1 MLLNL
6 LKNNFG
12 LKLFAVCLALT
23 AWGYFHLAAAPGS
36 LAKFDQT
43 LEVPIVVTGLK
54 PGYQARYSEKL
65 ATVVIEAPRNGPP
78 VRADQVEAVLDV
90 KDLVDPGD
98 HYVHVNVVSP
108 DLAIKSLSPVSV
120 KISLGRLEERSVPV
134 SFDYVGD
141 RHGIV
146 VESAEV
152 NPPTTTVRGV
162 ATDLSKV
169 TSVRVEIPIPNKPKQ
184 FDSMIR
190 PTPTGAD
197 GGEINDVQISPNL
210 VRVRARF
217 ITSTS
222 KTK

>member
-1 MLLNL
+1 VLLNL

-23 AWGYFHLAAAPGS
+23 AWGYFHLAAAPGTT
-36 LAKFDQT
+36 AKFDQT
-43 LEVPIVVTGLK
+43 LEVPIVVSGLK
-54 PGYQARYSEKL
+54 PGYQARYTEKL
-65 ATVVIEAPRNGPP
+65 ATVVVEAPRNGPP
-78 VRADQVEAVLDV
+78 VKADQVEAVLDV
-90 KDLVDPGD
+90 RDLVDPGD
-98 HYVHVNVVSP
+98 HYVRVNVVSP
-108 DLAIKSLSPVSV
+108 DLAIKSLSPGSV
-120 KISLGRLEERSVPV
+120 KISLGRLTERTVPV

-141 RHGIV
+141 RRGIV

-152 NPPTTTVRGV
+152 NPAMTTIRGV

-169 TSVRVEIPIPNKPKQ
+169 TSVRVEIPIPTKPKQ

-197 GGEINDVQISPNL
+197 GGEIADVQISPNL
-210 VRVRARF
+210 IRVRARF
-217 ITSTS
+217 ISSTS

>member
-1 MLLNL
+1 VLLNL

-23 AWGYFHLAAAPGS
+23 AWGYFHLAAAPGTT
-36 LAKFDQT
+36 AKFDQT

-54 PGYQARYSEKL
+54 PGYQARYTEKL
-65 ATVVIEAPRNGPP
+65 ATVVVEAPRNGPP
-78 VRADQVEAVLDV
+78 VKADQVEAVLDV
-90 KDLVDPGD
+90 RDLVDPGD
-98 HYVHVNVVSP
+98 HYVRVNVVSP
-108 DLAIKSLSPVSV
+108 DLAIKSLSPGSV
-120 KISLGRLEERSVPV
+120 KISLGRLTERTVPV

-141 RHGIV
+141 RRGIV

-152 NPPTTTVRGV
+152 NPPTTTIRGV

-169 TSVRVEIPIPNKPKQ
+169 TSVRVEIPIPSKPKQ

-197 GGEINDVQISPNL
+197 GGEIADVQISPNL
-210 VRVRARF
+210 IRVRARF
-217 ITSTS
+217 ISSTS

>member
-1 MLLNL
+1 VLLNL

-23 AWGYFHLAAAPGS
+23 AWGYFHLAAAPGTT
-36 LAKFDQT
+36 AKFDQT

-54 PGYQARYSEKL
+54 PGYQARYTEKL
-65 ATVVIEAPRNGPP
+65 ATVVVEAPRNGPP
-78 VRADQVEAVLDV
+78 VKADQVEAVLDV
-90 KDLVDPGD
+90 RDLVDPGE
-98 HYVHVNVVSP
+98 HYVRVNVVSP
-108 DLAIKSLSPVSV
+108 DLAIKSLSPGSV
-120 KISLGRLEERSVPV
+120 KISLGRLTERTVPV

-141 RHGIV
+141 RRGIV

-152 NPPTTTVRGV
+152 NPPTTTIRGV

-169 TSVRVEIPIPNKPKQ
+169 TSVRVEIPIPSKPKQ

-197 GGEINDVQISPNL
+197 GGEIADVQISPNL
-210 VRVRARF
+210 IRVRARF
-217 ITSTS
+217 ISSTS

>member
-1 MLLNL
+1 VLLNL

-23 AWGYFHLAAAPGS
+23 AWGYFHLAAAPGTT
-36 LAKFDQT
+36 AKFDQT
-43 LEVPIVVTGLK
+43 LEVPIVVSGLK
-54 PGYQARYSEKL
+54 PGYQARYTEKL
-65 ATVVIEAPRNGPP
+65 ATVVVEAPRNGPP
-78 VRADQVEAVLDV
+78 VKADQVEAVLDV
-90 KDLVDPGD
+90 RDLVDPGD
-98 HYVHVNVVSP
+98 HYVRVNVVSP
-108 DLAIKSLSPVSV
+108 DLAIKSLSPGSV
-120 KISLGRLEERSVPV
+120 KISLGRLTERTVPV

-141 RHGIV
+141 RRGIV

-152 NPPTTTVRGV
+152 NPPSTTIRGL

-169 TSVRVEIPIPNKPKQ
+169 TSVRVEIPIPAKPKQ

-197 GGEINDVQISPNL
+197 GGEVADVQISPNL
-210 VRVRARF
+210 IRVRARF
-217 ITSTS
+217 ISSTS

>member
-12 LKLFAVCLALT
+12 LKVFAVCLALT

-43 LEVPIVVTGLK
+43 LAVPIVVTGLK
-54 PGYQARYSEKL
+54 PGYQARYAEKI

-90 KDLVDPGD
+90 HDLVDPGD
-98 HYVHVNVVSP
+98 HFVHVNVVSP
-108 DLAIKSLSPVSV
+108 DLVIKSLSPVSV
-120 KISLGRLEERSVPV
+120 KISLGRLAERTVPV

-141 RHGIV
+141 RRGIV

-152 NPPTTTVRGV
+152 NPAATIIRGV
-162 ATDLSKV
+162 ASDLAKV
-169 TSVRVEIPIPNKPKQ
+169 TSVRVEIPMPTQPKQ

-197 GGEINDVQISPNL
+197 GGEVSDVQISPNL

-217 ITSTS
+217 IPSTS